1 MKLGFAGRAD
11 VPERA
16 KVARRLADHVR
27 DRADLVATPRLSQEL
42 GVPAYEIE
50 EMDEAGVEI
59 LVTVGGDGTI
69 LYALQ
74 RTRLPVCGINM
85 GEMGFMTSA
94 EPDDG
99 AEALDRLLEGEYEVE
114 ERTRLASSLAG
125 KDLPPATNEVV
136 VKSPRPSKVLSL
148 KVACGDRTI
157 VDLVADGLIVST
169 ATGSTGYGLSAGGPL
184 VHPAVDCFVIVPLA
198 PFSVNSR
205 SYVVPTGEPFTAH
218 LTEEGKHGVLS
229 VDGQTEREVR
239 PGQEL
244 RFSKSGTPARLVR
257 FDRNFYDRVRDRFL

>member
-1 MKLGFAGRAD
+1 MKLAFAGRAD

-27 DRADLVATPRLSQEL
+27 DRADLEASPRLSQEL
-42 GVPAYEIE
+42 GVPARELE
-50 EMDEAGVEI
+50 DMADAGVDV

-69 LYALQ
+69 LHALQ
-74 RTRLPVCGINM
+74 RTTLPVCGINM

-94 EPDDG
+94 EPEDG
-99 AEALDRLLEGEYEVE
+99 EEALDRLLDGEYEVE
-114 ERTRLASSLAG
+114 ERLRLATTLAG
-125 KDLPPATNEVV
+125 KALPPATNEVV

-148 KVACGDRTI
+148 EVRSGDRTI

-169 ATGSTGYGLSAGGPL
+169 ATGSTGYSLSAGGPL
-184 VHPAVDCFVIVPLA
+184 VHPGVDCFVIVPLA

-205 SYVVPTGEPFTAH
+205 SYVVPTDEPISAH

-244 RFSKSGTPARLVR
+244 TFSKAETPARLVR